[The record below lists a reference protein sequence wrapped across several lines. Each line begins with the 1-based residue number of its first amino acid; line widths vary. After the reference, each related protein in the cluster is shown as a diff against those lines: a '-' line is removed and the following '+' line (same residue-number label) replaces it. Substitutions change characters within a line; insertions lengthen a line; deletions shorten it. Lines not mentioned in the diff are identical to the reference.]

1 MNKRLHLITTC
12 TRRKA
17 GSVEDTVFP
26 GDASLDDAFDGW
38 YSLIAQAARRPGRV
52 LETGELYRGAHWL
65 RARGI
70 AARWPGIELWAMSA
84 GLGLRHH
91 TDPAVAYEA
100 TFHAMPF
107 APATVWGSLT
117 ARPPLAGRCASLA
130 ELMQRCPDER
140 FVIAGSPVYIS
151 AAEQDIL
158 AGVPAL
164 HDAAT
169 QLIIVTSQG
178 YRGPLQPFL
187 KRSRADMMAT
197 LKSNMTCLN
206 IACAGALIDAMMQAD
221 ARQAATI

>member
-1 MNKRLHLITTC
+1 MNRRLHLITTC
-12 TRRKA
+12 TQRKA
-17 GSVEDTVFP
+17 GRVEDTVFP

-38 YSLIAQAARRPGRV
+38 YRLIAQAARRPGR
-52 LETGELYRGAHWL
+52 LQETGELYRGAHWL

-130 ELMQRCPDER
+130 ELMQRCPDDR

-164 HDAAT
+164 HDAAA

-187 KRSRADMMAT
+187 KRSRADMMVT

>member
-1 MNKRLHLITTC
+1 MNRRLHLITTC
-12 TRRKA
+12 TQRKA
-17 GSVEDTVFP
+17 GRVEDTVFP

-38 YSLIAQAARRPGRV
+38 YRLIAQAARRPGR
-52 LETGELYRGAHWL
+52 LQETGELYRGAHWL

-130 ELMQRCPDER
+130 ELMQRCPDDR

-151 AAEQDIL
+151 AAEQDIRKR
-158 AGVPAL
+158 
-164 HDAAT
+164 AART
-169 QLIIVTSQG
+169 VLTGMCYSFGNATRQG
-178 YRGPLQPFL
+178 
-187 KRSRADMMAT
+187 S
-197 LKSNMTCLN
+197 SS
-206 IACAGALIDAMMQAD
+206 
-221 ARQAATI
+221 

>member
-1 MNKRLHLITTC
+1 
-12 TRRKA
+12 
-17 GSVEDTVFP
+17 
-26 GDASLDDAFDGW
+26 
-38 YSLIAQAARRPGRV
+38 
-52 LETGELYRGAHWL
+52 
-65 RARGI
+65 
-70 AARWPGIELWAMSA
+70 
-84 GLGLRHH
+84 
-91 TDPAVAYEA
+91 
-100 TFHAMPF
+100 
-107 APATVWGSLT
+107 
-117 ARPPLAGRCASLA
+117 
-130 ELMQRCPDER
+130 MQRCPDDR

-164 HDAAT
+164 HDAAA

-221 ARQAATI
+221 ARGRRRPFNTDRDWRYRRQKGVLHVQHHLSRRRSRPFPGHEPGGRRRPPAS

>member
-1 MNKRLHLITTC
+1 MLQ
-12 TRRKA
+12 
-17 GSVEDTVFP
+17 V
-26 GDASLDDAFDGW
+26 SLFKK
-38 YSLIAQAARRPGRV
+38 QAYR
-52 LETGELYRGAHWL
+52 TIILY
-65 RARGI
+65 I
-70 AARWPGIELWAMSA
+70 Q
-84 GLGLRHH
+84 
-91 TDPAVAYEA
+91 TDP
-100 TFHAMPF
+100 
-107 APATVWGSLT
+107 SLT

>member
-1 MNKRLHLITTC
+1 
-12 TRRKA
+12 
-17 GSVEDTVFP
+17 
-26 GDASLDDAFDGW
+26 
-38 YSLIAQAARRPGRV
+38 
-52 LETGELYRGAHWL
+52 
-65 RARGI
+65 
-70 AARWPGIELWAMSA
+70 
-84 GLGLRHH
+84 
-91 TDPAVAYEA
+91 
-100 TFHAMPF
+100 
-107 APATVWGSLT
+107 
-117 ARPPLAGRCASLA
+117 
-130 ELMQRCPDER
+130 MQRCPDDR

-164 HDAAT
+164 HDAAA

>member
-1 MNKRLHLITTC
+1 YR
-12 TRRKA
+12 
-17 GSVEDTVFP
+17 
-26 GDASLDDAFDGW
+26 
-38 YSLIAQAARRPGRV
+38 LIAQAARRPGRV

-130 ELMQRCPDER
+130 ELMQRCPDDR

-164 HDAAT
+164 HDAAA